1 MNTIH
6 SDSLKPFGQT
16 DPKTNFV
23 EYLNRI
29 VNITSRGGVK
39 IRGVLVEIGGSF
51 LVIQHKDGRRTRI
64 RINEVSVIFEM
75 RGV

>member
-16 DPKTNFV
+16 DPNFV
-23 EYLNRI
+23 EYLNKI

-39 IRGVLVEIGGSF
+39 IRGALIEIDGSF

-64 RINEVSVIFEM
+64 RITEVSVIFEM